1 MNVMTQAHKTVKD
14 AIKAQVEL
22 GNGRTHTYAQM
33 LSLAL
38 KLAHKEFKAM
48 QEANPFVQMVEDCK
62 VRIAQLEAIENRDGY
77 IVVIGADARL
87 PVKEHSNGWSRVE
100 NASIFWHVEDANY
113 LASRV
118 VNGKGEN
125 GVVVKKIDQI
135 NWEIAE
141 QKKLLEHMEEYL
153 SR

>member
-1 MNVMTQAHKTVKD
+1 MNVMKEAHKATKEFFQRVPSSKMSYH
-14 AIKAQVEL
+14 AIFKE
-22 GNGRTHTYAQM
+22 N
-33 LSLAL
+33 L
-38 KLAHKEFKAM
+38 KTAHKEFKAM
-48 QEANPFVQMVEDCK
+48 QEANPFVQMAEDCK

-87 PVKEHSNGWSRVE
+87 PVKEHSNGWARVE

-153 SR
+153 SL